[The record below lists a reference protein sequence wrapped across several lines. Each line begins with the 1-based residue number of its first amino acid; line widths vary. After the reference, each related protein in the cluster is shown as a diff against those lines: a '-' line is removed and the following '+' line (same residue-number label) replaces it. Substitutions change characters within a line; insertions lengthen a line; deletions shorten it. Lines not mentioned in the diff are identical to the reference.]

1 MTLALELPPELQQRL
16 VSAAREQAVPLEQLA
31 IRILD
36 EHVQPRLQRAEMAAL
51 LQTWIDEAQS
61 ASDDGEPLLQAIDAD
76 RLSDRK
82 LYPPELRGITW

>member
-16 VSAAREQAVPLEQLA
+16 VSAAREQAVPLEQFA

-61 ASDDGEPLLQAIDAD
+61 ASEDGEPLLQAIDAD

>member
-16 VSAAREQAVPLEQLA
+16 VSAAREQAVPLEQFA

-36 EHVQPRLQRAEMAAL
+36 QYVQPRLQRAEMAAL

-82 LYPPELRGITW
+82 LYPPELRGVTW